1 MKENLWYLLQKIK
14 QEKKNISFKRIVI
27 LFSFIL
33 IIASVI
39 AVSIFISA
47 KESIALSSLKEEKLF
62 NLLKEKGQNLNELFK
77 DNYADICKRDKEL
90 AYIYLQKKLK
100 AKDIAI
106 VLHIIKLG
114 ENFWTVAKKYGV
126 NIDTVIGSN
135 PELEDL
141 KARLNQEL
149 IIPVKNGVLHQ
160 VLEKE
165 ETIDLIAELYK
176 VDKEKI
182 KSTNNLKKEKLDI
195 LDILFIPGA
204 KPVYMS
210 DNLKQLYAKRSMF
223 RSPLSGTYTSLFG
236 TRTHPITGEKHGH
249 MAVDI
254 RAKIGTWVGAA
265 ADGVVVFAGWDENLG
280 YYIKIQ
286 HKDGYSTIYGH
297 LSKIYVRPYQ
307 KVFAGKLIAK
317 TGNSGRTTGPHLH
330 FAIYK
335 NGVALNPL
343 NFLW

>member
-1 MKENLWYLLQKIK
+1 MKDYLYYLIQKKKDIK
-14 QEKKNISFKRIVI
+14 TGISFKRILI
-27 LFSFIL
+27 ASL
-33 IIASVI
+33 IIIFVI
-39 AVSIFISA
+39 SIICVSIFLSS
-47 KESIALSSLKEEKLF
+47 KESIALSSLKEEKLE
-62 NLLKEKGQNLNELFK
+62 NLIKEKGQNLNELFK
-77 DNYADICKRDKEL
+77 DNYADVCKRDKEL

-100 AKDIAI
+100 ARDIAF
-106 VLHIIKLG
+106 VLHTIKLG

-126 NIDTVIGSN
+126 NIDTVIGCN

-141 KARLNQEL
+141 KARLNHG
-149 IIPVKNGVLHQ
+149 IILSNKTGVLHQ

-165 ETIDLIAELYK
+165 ETLDLIAELYK

-182 KSTNNLKKEKLDI
+182 KQANNLKKEKLNI
-195 LDILFIPGA
+195 LDMLFIPGA

-210 DNLKQLYAKRSMF
+210 NNLRQLYAKRSMF
-223 RSPLSGTYTSLFG
+223 RSPLCGTYTSLFG
-236 TRTHPITGEKHGH
+236 TRTHPVTGEKHGH
-249 MAVDI
+249 KAVDI

-265 ADGVVVFAGWDENLG
+265 ADGIVIFTGLDENLG

-286 HKDGYSTIYGH
+286 HKDGYTTLYGH
-297 LSKIYVRPYQ
+297 LSKIYVRPWQ
-307 KVFAGKLIAK
+307 KVRSGQLIAK

-330 FAIYK
+330 FAIHK

>member
-1 MKENLWYLLQKIK
+1 MKENLWYLIQKIK
-14 QEKKNISFKRIVI
+14 QEKKQISLKRILI
-27 LFSFIL
+27 LFCFLFI
-33 IIASVI
+33 V
-39 AVSIFISA
+39 VSIAAISIFMSA
-47 KESIALSSLKEEKLF
+47 KESVALSSLKEEKLT

-90 AYIYLQKKLK
+90 AYIYLNKKLK
-100 AKDIAI
+100 AKDLMI
-106 VLHIIKLG
+106 VLHKIKNG

-126 NIDTVIGSN
+126 NIDTVVGAN
-135 PELEDL
+135 PELNDL

-149 IIPVKNGVLHQ
+149 ILPSKRGVLHQ
-160 VLEKE
+160 VLDKE
-165 ETIDLIAELYK
+165 ESLDLIAKLYK

-182 KSTNNLKKEKLDI
+182 KQSNNLKNDKINI
-195 LDILFIPGA
+195 LDVLFIPGA

-210 DNLKQLYAKRSMF
+210 ENLRQLYVKRSMF
-223 RSPLSGTYTSLFG
+223 RSPLCGTYTSLFG
-236 TRTHPITGEKHGH
+236 TRIHPVTGEKHGH
-249 MAVDI
+249 QAVDI

-280 YYIKIQ
+280 YYVKIQ
-286 HKDGYSTIYGH
+286 HKDGYNTIYGH

-330 FAIYK
+330 FAIFK

>member
-1 MKENLWYLLQKIK
+1 MKDSLWYIKHKIK
-14 QEKKNISFKRIVI
+14 QEKKSISFKRIFI
-27 LFSFIL
+27 LFSFIF
-33 IIASVI
+33 IVI
-39 AVSIFISA
+39 AVVAISIFLSA
-47 KESIALSSLKEEKLF
+47 KESTALSSLKEEKLQ

-77 DNYADICKRDKEL
+77 DTYVDVCKRDKEL

-100 AKDIAI
+100 AKDINI
-106 VLHIIKLG
+106 VLHKIKMG

-135 PELEDL
+135 PELDDL

-149 IIPVKNGVLHQ
+149 ILPNKNGVFHQ

-165 ETIDLIAELYK
+165 ETLDLLAELYK

-182 KSTNNLKKEKLDI
+182 KNANNLKREKLNL

-210 DNLKQLYAKRSMF
+210 DNLRQLYAKRSMF
-223 RSPLSGTYTSLFG
+223 RSPLCGTYTSLFG
-236 TRTHPITGEKHGH
+236 TRTHPVTGEKHGH
-249 MAVDI
+249 QAVDI

-265 ADGVVVFAGWDENLG
+265 ADGVVVFAGWDDNLG
-280 YYIKIQ
+280 YYIKLQ
-286 HKDGYSTIYGH
+286 HKAGYCTLYGH
-297 LSKIYVRPYQ
+297 VSKIYVRPYQ

-317 TGNSGRTTGPHLH
+317 TGNSG
-330 FAIYK
+330 
-335 NGVALNPL
+335 
-343 NFLW
+343 